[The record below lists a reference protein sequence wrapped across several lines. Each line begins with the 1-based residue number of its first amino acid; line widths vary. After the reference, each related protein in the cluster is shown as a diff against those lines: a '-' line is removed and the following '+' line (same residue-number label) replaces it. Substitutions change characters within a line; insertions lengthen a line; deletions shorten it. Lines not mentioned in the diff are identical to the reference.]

1 MRGVPFPAPSIP
13 LHPPSQ
19 CPHLAGPRSSASL
32 PAATPPPQLFSGR
45 CWGAKAGVQRTPKC
59 HSRPFG
65 RLMHPPQCPHHPM
78 VPGGLGEH
86 PTVGFRM
93 NFSPTPQNTSLHPKE
108 PPLSPAHRT
117 WSSQRVPSTAESH
130 FSSAAAPG
138 SHGMGFQRGGRPS
151 PPGGLGVPR
160 VRPVPLTRQAE
171 CPQLQVGKLDVGE
184 RGQLGRVSQHTGPT
198 APQQQRLQAPGGHRK
213 PRVGPGRGN
222 TLSPPGTPWD
232 PPHILAAWL

>member
-1 MRGVPFPAPSIP
+1 MQDHGAALPCQQRYHLHSFSQAGAGGQKPGFNAPQNVTVA
-13 LHPPSQ
+13 H
-19 CPHLAGPRSSASL
+19 
-32 PAATPPPQLFSGR
+32 SGGS
-45 CWGAKAGVQRTPKC
+45 CTHHNA
-59 HSRPFG
+59 
-65 RLMHPPQCPHHPM
+65 PHHPT

-117 WSSQRVPSTAESH
+117 WSSQRVPSRAESH

-151 PPGGLGVPR
+151 PPGGLGIPR

-171 CPQLQVGKLDVGE
+171 CPQLQVSKLDVGE
-184 RGQLGRVSQHTGPT
+184 CGQLGRVSQHTGPT